1 MTTISTSPHDPV
13 NRAILEV
20 SEDRI
25 RGFVRNP
32 IGEIARLSGFD
43 ARTVIEQIAAM
54 LRAGTVRRVRQT
66 LQATNLAQGALVA
79 WLIDDALIER
89 AFDWFNAND
98 PFSGHVV
105 IRNAENGDTRWRLWT
120 TLKVPSGFSIE
131 GHCDYIREQIGAER
145 YRIMPALRAFA
156 LGVGHMRRK
165 SMQIGEKSEQLA
177 EARQPVVVELSDL
190 DWRVLMAL
198 KRELAPEELSE
209 TMWVERS
216 AEAGVPPDVFLDVAE
231 SLDRKGVIGR
241 FSTFLEHS
249 KPVAGN
255 ESLSSF
261 NGLFHWAVPPGRE
274 IEAGREIGRFAILTH
289 AYWRD
294 AGPELHD
301 VNIMAVA
308 HGHSKETVMAHK
320 KAIDDHLDAIGIGF
334 TYTNVFW
341 GARAEI
347 KPSEVSPAMYR
358 EWATARGLLGASHEP
373 ARCVTA

>member
-1 MTTISTSPHDPV
+1 MTIPTSPHDPI

-20 SEDRI
+20 SEDQI
-25 RGFVRNP
+25 RGFARNP

-43 ARTVIEQIAAM
+43 APTVIERIAAM
-54 LRAGTVRRVRQT
+54 LRAGSVRRVRQT

-79 WLIDDALIER
+79 WLIDDDLLDR
-89 AFDWFNAND
+89 AFNWFADND

-105 IRNAENGDTRWRLWT
+105 IRNSESGDTRWRLWT
-120 TLKVPSGFSIE
+120 TLKVPAGFSIE
-131 GHCDYIREQIGAER
+131 KHCDYIRDEIGADR
-145 YRIMPALRAFA
+145 YRIMPALRAFV

-165 SMQIGEKSEQLA
+165 NMKVGEKSAQLA
-177 EARQPVVVELSDL
+177 EARQPAVVELSDL
-190 DWRVLMAL
+190 DWKVLTAL
-198 KRELAPEELSE
+198 KRDFRPNEVSE
-209 TMWVERS
+209 TLWVPRA
-216 AEAGVPPDVFLDVAE
+216 AEAEVPLDVFYRVAE
-231 SLDRKGVIGR
+231 DLDRKGVLGR

-261 NGLFHWAVPPGRE
+261 NGLFHWAVPAGRE

-308 HGHSKETVMAHK
+308 HGDTKEQVLAHK
-320 KAIDDHLDAIGIGF
+320 KAIDDHLWELGIGF

-341 GARAEI
+341 GGRAEI

-358 EWATARGLLGASHEP
+358 EWIMNLSERALAVGILP
-373 ARCVTA
+373 AG

>member
-1 MTTISTSPHDPV
+1 MTVIATSPHDPI

-25 RGFVRNP
+25 KGFVRNP
-32 IGEIARLSGFD
+32 IGEIARLAGLD
-43 ARTVIEQIAAM
+43 PVTVIEQIAAM

-79 WLIDDALIER
+79 WLIDDDLIER
-89 AFDWFNAND
+89 AFNWFADHD

-105 IRNAENGDTRWRLWT
+105 IRNSEDGDTRWRLWT
-120 TLKVPSGFSIE
+120 TLKVPAGFSIE
-131 GHCDYIREQIGAER
+131 KHCDYIRDEIGADS
-145 YRIMPALRAFA
+145 YRIMPALRAFV

-165 SMQIGEKSEQLA
+165 GMKVGEKSEQLA
-177 EARQPVVVELSDL
+177 EAREPAVVELSDL
-190 DWRVLMAL
+190 DWIVLTAL
-198 KRELAPEELSE
+198 KRDFRPDELSE
-209 TMWVERS
+209 TLWVPRA
-216 AEAGVPPDVFLDVAE
+216 AEAGVPLDVFYRVAE
-231 SLDRKGVIGR
+231 GLDRKGVLGR

-308 HGHSKETVMAHK
+308 HGETKEQVLAHK
-320 KAIDDHLDAIGIGF
+320 QAIDDHLWALGIGF

-341 GARAEI
+341 GGRAEI

-358 EWATARGLLGASHEP
+358 EWVFHLSERSP
-373 ARCVTA
+373 AVGILPTG

>member
-1 MTTISTSPHDPV
+1 MIPTSPHDPI

-32 IGEIARLSGFD
+32 LGEIARLSGID
-43 ARTVIEQIAAM
+43 VITVTERITAM
-54 LRAGTVRRVRQT
+54 LRAGTIRRVRQT

-79 WLIDDALIER
+79 WLIDDAKIEN
-89 AFDWFNAND
+89 AFEWINTND

-105 IRNAENGDTRWRLWT
+105 IRNAENGATRWRLWT
-120 TLKVPSGFSIE
+120 TLKVPSQFSIE
-131 GHCDYIREQIGAER
+131 AHCDYLCDQIGAQR

-165 SMQIGEKSEQLA
+165 DMTIGEMSDQLA
-177 EARQPVVVELSDL
+177 EARSPVVAELSDL

-198 KRELAPEELSE
+198 KRELMPYELSE
-209 TMWVERS
+209 MLWLGRA
-216 AEAGVPPDVFLDVAE
+216 AEAGVDTQTFFRVAE
-231 SLDRKGVIGR
+231 SLDARNVIGR

-261 NGLFHWAVPPGRE
+261 NGLFHWAVPQGRE
-274 IEAGREIGRFAILTH
+274 IEAGREIGRFRILTH
-289 AYWRD
+289 CYWRD
-294 AGPELHD
+294 GGPELHD

-308 HGHSKETVMAHK
+308 HGDSKETVMAHK
-320 KAIDDHLDAIGIGF
+320 KAIDDYINEIEIGF

-341 GARAEI
+341 GGRAEI

-358 EWATARGLLGASHEP
+358 DWAGQHLLAP
-373 ARCVTA
+373 AMA